1 MLALIRQKHPTI
13 PIGLL
18 MYANLVFNKGIDE
31 FYAECEKVGV
41 DSVLVADVP
50 VEESAPFRQ
59 AALRHNVAP
68 IFICPP
74 NADDDLLR
82 QIASY
87 GRGYTYLLSR
97 AGVTGA
103 ENRAALPLNHLVTKL
118 KEYNAAPPL
127 QGFGISA
134 PDQVKAAIDAGAAGA
149 ISGSAIVKIIEQH
162 INEPEKML
170 AALKAFVQP
179 MKAATRS

>member
-1 MLALIRQKHPTI
+1 MLAAIRQKHPTI

-18 MYANLVFNKGIDE
+18 MYANLVFSPGIDA
-31 FYAECEKVGV
+31 FYAQCARVGV

-50 VEESAPFRQ
+50 VEESAPFRR
-59 AALRHNVAP
+59 AAMRHNIAP

-97 AGVTGA
+97 AGVTVRKIAPRCRCTTVEKLA
-103 ENRAALPLNHLVTKL
+103 EYH
-118 KEYNAAPPL
+118 AAPPL

-134 PDQVKAAIDAGAAGA
+134 PEQVSAAIDAGAAGA
-149 ISGSAIVKIIEQH
+149 ISGSAIVKIIERH
-162 INEPEKML
+162 LDEPQTML
-170 AALKAFVQP
+170 DELKAFVQSL
-179 MKAATRS
+179 KAATKTA